1 MLNWVFLISLNW
13 VLCTRQKEREP
24 HDWALGNAEMEG
36 SFAWSEAINC
46 NHSSS
51 LWKIWA
57 EPRQSRV
64 SDNKSMFKSA
74 KKSVIVYG
82 NWYWMQ
88 QIGEAV
94 SKCRFC
100 HCLERSG
107 VHSLISEVQCLCC
120 GEVYLLIGRGWIVF
134 FFLNKVMILLTEN
147 ISFSD
152 IEQKWQIWDRVVNY
166 EVIWIERRFLS
177 CTLTTPVFKLQLE
190 EKITGARESSITE
203 VT

>member
-1 MLNWVFLISLNW
+1 M
-13 VLCTRQKEREP
+13 CTRQKEREP

-36 SFAWSEAINC
+36 NFVWSEAINC
-46 NHSSS
+46 NYLSS

-64 SDNKSMFKSA
+64 SDTKSMFKSA

-82 NWYWMQ
+82 DWYWMQ
-88 QIGEAV
+88 QMDEAV
-94 SKCRFC
+94 SECS
-100 HCLERSG
+100 LEQSG
-107 VHSLISEVQCLCC
+107 VHSLFSEVSVLWWGVFANRKGLDSCC
-120 GEVYLLIGRGWIVF
+120 

-203 VT
+203 VM